1 MAQRNERYRGLFL
14 HTKDTARGDRILTF
28 LCNEGLL
35 SLFMFGGPKNSLRS
49 AALPFV
55 LADIEVYRDSRRD
68 FIKLTGANV
77 LEVFDG
83 IRKSFFHMQSA
94 SAASEFLIRT
104 SAFGGE
110 YQQALLMITLLLREL
125 ARLDESE
132 TRLVLSAFFW
142 DALYPLGL
150 IPDLLRCERCG
161 RLFSEKNSLPGG
173 LLVGESSFLCR
184 SCAEEYGQIRF
195 STSVMLPFDDK
206 ILTCLHSIP
215 RQSYSQAVLLLKSI
229 PSSPDIIKIIE
240 SLAEAA
246 AEGPLQSLRIL
257 DQTFY
262 RTQI

>member
-110 YQQALLMITLLLREL
+110 YQQEI
-125 ARLDESE
+125 
-132 TRLVLSAFFW
+132 
-142 DALYPLGL
+142 
-150 IPDLLRCERCG
+150 G
-161 RLFSEKNSLPGG
+161 RAH
-173 LLVGESSFLCR
+173 V
-184 SCAEEYGQIRF
+184 
-195 STSVMLPFDDK
+195 
-206 ILTCLHSIP
+206 
-215 RQSYSQAVLLLKSI
+215 
-229 PSSPDIIKIIE
+229 
-240 SLAEAA
+240 
-246 AEGPLQSLRIL
+246 
-257 DQTFY
+257 
-262 RTQI
+262 